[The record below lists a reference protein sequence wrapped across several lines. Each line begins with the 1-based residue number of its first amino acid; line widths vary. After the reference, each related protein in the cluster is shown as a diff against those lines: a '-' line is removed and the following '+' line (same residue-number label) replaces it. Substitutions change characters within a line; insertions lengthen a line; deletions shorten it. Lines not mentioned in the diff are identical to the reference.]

1 MWSEETNRSL
11 FQKELSSCH
20 GTIFPIAPAPELLGN
35 TINVFL
41 MKKSLVDAINDEH
54 EPGTEIGMTVLDDMD
69 RWFRRAKTVKARR
82 LCLLF

>member
-1 MWSEETNRSL
+1 
-11 FQKELSSCH
+11 
-20 GTIFPIAPAPELLGN
+20 
-35 TINVFL
+35 